1 MKRLFSL
8 LKPFDY
14 LIILGVIALS
24 FLPNILTFYHYQGL
38 NKSEVVSQAT
48 ELSSTKETPASSSAY
63 ALIKIDGKEVDRFD
77 LSEDAPHEEKTYY
90 PHPGQ
95 YNIIERDG
103 KRIRVRED
111 NSPDQIAVKTSW
123 VGRPGQVSICLPHG
137 LIIEIHGERSTGG
150 RTDTSQ
156 SNNASSSQE
165 EELVLPK

>member
-1 MKRLFSL
+1 M
-8 LKPFDY
+8 
-14 LIILGVIALS
+14 
-24 FLPNILTFYHYQGL
+24 
-38 NKSEVVSQAT
+38 
-48 ELSSTKETPASSSAY
+48 
-63 ALIKIDGKEVDRFD
+63 DRFD

-150 RTDTSQ
+150 RTDASQ
-156 SNNASSSQE
+156 STSASSSQE

>member
-1 MKRLFSL
+1 MLRQGGDSSMKRLFSL

-38 NKSEVVSQAT
+38 NKPEVVSQAT
-48 ELSSTKETPASSSAY
+48 ELSSTKETPASSSTY

-95 YNIIERDG
+95 
-103 KRIRVRED
+103 
-111 NSPDQIAVKTSW
+111 
-123 VGRPGQVSICLPHG
+123 
-137 LIIEIHGERSTGG
+137 
-150 RTDTSQ
+150 
-156 SNNASSSQE
+156 
-165 EELVLPK
+165 